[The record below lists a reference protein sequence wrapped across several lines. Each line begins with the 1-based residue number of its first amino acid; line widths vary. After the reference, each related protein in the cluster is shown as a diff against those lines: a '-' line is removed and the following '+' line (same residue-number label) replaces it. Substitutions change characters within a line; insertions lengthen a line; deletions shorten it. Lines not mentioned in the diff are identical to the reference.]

1 MMSEE
6 GIKDWLILNM
16 IPGVGSSTFQRLIK
30 FFGSPSLVLGASLK
44 ELAMV
49 RGITPAVC
57 QSIVDNRTK
66 IKIDEELRLIE
77 KHNCRVITIE
87 DQAYPQNL
95 KAIHDPPPLL
105 YVKGELTDSDSNSI
119 AIVGTRNATSYGKMA
134 TEKLSSQLVSR
145 GITVISGLAHGID
158 TYAHRGALD
167 SGGRTIAVLGN
178 GLDIIYPLENAKLFE
193 EIVNS
198 GAVISELPM
207 GTQPRG
213 AIFPQR
219 NRIIS
224 GISLGTLVIEA
235 SKRSGA
241 LITADLALE
250 QGREVFAVPGQIF
263 SEESKGTNW
272 LIKQGAKLVDSVED
286 ILEELPSSSFSQT
299 FEDNI
304 KTEDMR
310 IESQLS
316 DDEKTVWNVISS
328 SPIHIDDISKRSNL
342 PVFKVCSVL
351 VMLELKG
358 LVQQL
363 SGKMFIRKMVSN
375 IYSD

>member
-1 MMSEE
+1 MMSTE

-16 IPGVGSSTFQRLIK
+16 IPGVGSLTFQRLIK
-30 FFGSPSLVLGASLK
+30 FFGSPSLVLGASPR

-57 QSIVDNRTK
+57 QSIVDNRAN

-77 KHNCRVITIE
+77 KYNCKIITIE
-87 DQAYPQNL
+87 DQTYPQSL

-119 AIVGTRNATSYGKMA
+119 AIVGTRNATPYGKMA
-134 TEKLSSQLVSR
+134 AEKISSQLASR
-145 GITVISGLAHGID
+145 GITIVSGLAQGID
-158 TYAHRGALD
+158 TYAHKGAL
-167 SGGRTIAVLGN
+167 SVGGRTIAVLGN
-178 GLDIIYPLENAKLFE
+178 GLDIIYPSENAKLFE

-207 GTQPRG
+207 GTQPRR

-235 SKRSGA
+235 SKQSGA

-272 LIKQGAKLVDSVED
+272 LIKQGAKLVESVED
-286 ILEELPSSSFSQT
+286 ILEELPSSSFNQT
-299 FEDNI
+299 LEDNI
-304 KTEDMR
+304 KTEDMI

-316 DDEKTVWNVISS
+316 GDETAVWNVIGS
-328 SPIHIDDISKRSNL
+328 SPIHIDDISKQSNL

-363 SGKMFIRKMVSN
+363 SGKMFIRKLVS
-375 IYSD
+375 IG